1 MHAVAGPHAATPGP
15 ATASPGA
22 TARPATTASPTPT
35 ARPAG
40 IRRGPGPTAVA
51 VRDGRIIAVG
61 SDAEIFGLRGTATQD
76 IDLHGRLVLPGFQDS
91 HAHPP
96 QAGLERIRCD
106 LTGAKT
112 LSASMDIV
120 AAYATSSPATW
131 ILGGGWS
138 MEAFPGGC
146 PTASTLDQIAAIAD
160 RPVYLPNR
168 DHHSAWVNTAALRLA
183 GITAD
188 TPDPSDGRIER
199 DTDGAPTG
207 TLHEGA
213 MELVAH
219 LIPTATAAQR
229 RQGLLVAQAY
239 LHSLGITAWQ
249 DAWVT
254 PVEFDTYVDVASTG
268 DLTARVVGCQWWER
282 SAGIEQIAAL
292 RERRDRGPVGRF
304 RPSAVKIMLDGVCET
319 FTASML
325 TPYLD
330 GHGHA
335 TGNTGLRFVDGA
347 DLARYLIALDADGFQ
362 VHMHAL
368 GDRGVRD
375 ALDAIGAARFANGPR
390 ADGRH
395 LDNRHQIAHLQVV
408 HPEDVPRFAL
418 VDATANAQA
427 LWACA
432 EPQMVEL
439 TIPYLGDERSAW
451 QYPFASIA
459 RAGGRIAL
467 GSDWPV
473 SSPNPLEILHVA
485 VNRTEPGA
493 GPDVEP
499 FRPAERLS
507 LIDAVYAYTM
517 GSAHANHQDDMT
529 GSIEPGKY
537 ADLVVLD
544 RDIFAPDAGPLPD
557 AAVDLTLV
565 EGVTVHAR

>member
-1 MHAVAGPHAATPGP
+1 MNADLILHGGFVHTVTPFDGP
-15 ATASPGA
+15 
-22 TARPATTASPTPT
+22 RPS
-35 ARPAG
+35 
-40 IRRGPGPTAVA
+40 AVA
-51 VRDGRIIAVG
+51 VRDGRIVAVG
-61 SDAEIFGLRGTATQD
+61 DDLSDLSGTGTEH
-76 IDLHGRLVLPGFQDS
+76 IDLAGRLVVPGFQDS

-96 QAGLERIRCD
+96 QGGLERTRCD

-112 LSASMDIV
+112 ASAFSTRIADY
-120 AAYATSSPATW
+120 AARTASPW

-146 PTASTLDQIAAIAD
+146 PTAAALDAIAAIGD

-168 DHHSAWVNTAALRLA
+168 DHHSAWVNSAALRLA
-183 GITAD
+183 GITAE

-199 DTDGAPTG
+199 DADGTPSGA
-207 TLHEGA
+207 LHEGA
-213 MELVAH
+213 MTLVEH
-219 LIPTATAAQR
+219 LVPAPTAAEMR
-229 RQGLLVAQAY
+229 NGLLVGQAY

-254 PVEFDTYVDVASTG
+254 PRDFAAYEDVASSG
-268 DLTARVVGCQWWER
+268 ELTARVVGCQWWER
-282 SAGIEQIAAL
+282 TQGLEQIEGI
-292 RERRDRGPVGRF
+292 RSRRARGPIGRF
-304 RPSAVKIMLDGVCET
+304 RPTAVKIMLDGVCET

-335 TGNTGLRFVDGA
+335 TDNNGLRFVEPD
-347 DLARYLIALDADGFQ
+347 DLARYVTALDAEGFQ

-375 ALDAIGAARFANGPR
+375 ALDAIGAARFANGPS
-390 ADGRH
+390 
-395 LDNRHQIAHLQVV
+395 DNRHQIAHLQVV
-408 HPEDVPRFAL
+408 HPDDISRFGIL
-418 VDATANAQA
+418 SATANSQA

-439 TIPYLGDERSAW
+439 TIPYLGDERAEW

-459 RAGGRIAL
+459 RAGGRLAL

-473 SSPNPLEILHVA
+473 SSPDPLEIMHVA

-493 GPDVEP
+493 DSSVLP
-499 FRPAERLS
+499 FIPSERLS
-507 LIDAVYAYTM
+507 LEVAVYAYTM
-517 GSAHANHQDDMT
+517 GSAHTNHQDDVT
-529 GSIEPGKY
+529 GSISVGKY

-544 RDIFAPDAGPLPD
+544 RDIFAPDAGPLTE
-557 AAVDLTLV
+557 ATVDYTFIEGTLV
-565 EGVTVHAR
+565 HER

>member
-1 MHAVAGPHAATPGP
+1 MSADLILSGGVVHTVTPFGGP
-15 ATASPGA
+15 
-22 TARPATTASPTPT
+22 RPTS
-35 ARPAG
+35 
-40 IRRGPGPTAVA
+40 VA
-51 VRDGRIIAVG
+51 VSGGRIVAVG
-61 SDAEIFGLRGTATQD
+61 DDLTELSGTGTEH
-76 IDLHGRLVLPGFQDS
+76 IDLAGRLVVPGFQDS

-96 QAGLERIRCD
+96 HGGLERTRCD

-112 LSASMDIV
+112 ASAFSARIADY
-120 AAYATSSPATW
+120 AARTDSSW

-146 PTASTLDQIAAIAD
+146 PTAAALDEIGAIGD

-168 DHHSAWVNTAALRLA
+168 DHHSAWVNSAALRLA
-183 GITAD
+183 GITAE

-199 DTDGAPTG
+199 DADGNPSGA
-207 TLHEGA
+207 LHEGA
-213 MELVAH
+213 MTLVERLVPA
-219 LIPTATAAQR
+219 PTAAELR
-229 RQGLLVAQAY
+229 SGLLVGQAY

-254 PVEFDTYVDVASTG
+254 PRDFDTYVELAGSG
-268 DLTARVVGCQWWER
+268 ELTARVVGCQWWER
-282 SAGIEQIAAL
+282 SEGIEQIEGF
-292 RERRDRGPVGRF
+292 RKRRARGPVGRF
-304 RPSAVKIMLDGVCET
+304 RPTAIKIMLDGVCET

-335 TGNTGLRFVDGA
+335 TDNTGLRFVEPG
-347 DLARYLIALDADGFQ
+347 DLARYVTALDAEGFQ

-375 ALDAIGAARFANGPR
+375 ALDAVGAARFANGPS
-390 ADGRH
+390 
-395 LDNRHQIAHLQVV
+395 DNRHQIAHLQVV
-408 HPEDVPRFAL
+408 HPDDIGRFGIL
-418 VDATANAQA
+418 DATANSQA

-432 EPQMVEL
+432 EPQMLEL
-439 TIPYLGDERSAW
+439 TIPYLGGERAAW

-459 RAGGRIAL
+459 RAGGRLAL

-473 SSPNPLEILHVA
+473 SSPDPLEILHVA

-493 GPDVEP
+493 DASVEP
-499 FRPAERLS
+499 FLADERLT
-507 LIDAVYAYTM
+507 LEQAVYAYTM
-517 GSAHANHQDDMT
+517 GSAHANHQDDVT

-544 RDIFAPDAGPLPD
+544 RDIFAADAGPLTD
-557 AAVDLTLV
+557 AHVDYTFI
-565 EGVTVHAR
+565 EGTRVYER